1 VAVKRRR
8 VISAITEWVRHAIRR
23 EWVRRWLPAALLM
36 CIVAVYNQFP
46 LTYPDS
52 GDYIGN
58 ARNLA
63 AGRTPGFFYRPF
75 TYGVFLVPFAT
86 RYTIWFVPLA
96 QGVLVASVVDL
107 ALRSAGVFL
116 SARTFVALFAALSAF
131 STLPWFSGQLMPDIF
146 TSLII
151 LLFFVVVYG
160 DEARG
165 RRELWTTGGILAFA
179 IATHLS
185 HVPLYAALLLGALV
199 VRVAVGGETP
209 SWRRLI
215 HATVPLAV
223 AVFVVITPNYLL
235 YREPVLSRSA
245 HLFYLA
251 HLVNDGLAQRF
262 LDRVCPTERYFLC
275 ADRVTLRADTDW
287 FLWATDG
294 PGQRYDSQWR
304 RGDAAF
310 RREVEAIIA
319 GTVRQE
325 LPAVVG
331 LSLRAAAIQLV
342 TFGAHRGEHKFS
354 RSVHAAMERIRLRP
368 SYLGSRQVQGTLP
381 LEVVTVV
388 QYVGVGV
395 GLLLLLGCLIR
406 LRGPAERSLRLLIAT
421 ACAGVALNALVVG
434 SLALVANRYQR
445 RVVWLI
451 PLLGMVA
458 AAQVFARRRASARPA
473 ERWKIPGAGGSP
485 AEDRR

>member
-1 VAVKRRR
+1 MQPTLGRRP
-8 VISAITEWVRHAIRR
+8 SEWIRRAIRR
-23 EWVRRWLPAALLM
+23 ERVHRWLPAALLM
-36 CIVAVYNQFP
+36 CIVALYNQFP
-46 LTYPDS
+46 LTFPDS

-63 AGRTPGFFYRPF
+63 AGRAPGIFYRPL
-75 TYGVFLVPFAT
+75 TYSTFLVPFAT

-116 SARTFVALFAALSAF
+116 STRTFIALFAALSAF

-160 DEARG
+160 NEPPG
-165 RRELWTTGGILAFA
+165 RRELWTTGGILTFA

-185 HVPLYAALLLGALV
+185 HVPLYALLLGAFV
-199 VRVAVGGETP
+199 VRAAVGGEP
-209 SWRRLI
+209 APWRRLI
-215 HATVPLAV
+215 HATVPLVV
-223 AVFVVITPNYLL
+223 AAFVVMTPNFLL
-235 YREPVLSRSA
+235 YREPVLSRSS

-251 HLVNDGLAQRF
+251 HLINDGLAQRF

-275 ADRVTLRADTDW
+275 ADRLTLRPDMDW
-287 FLWATDG
+287 FLWAPDG

-304 RGDAAF
+304 LGDAAF
-310 RREVEAIIA
+310 RREVGAIIA

-342 TFGAHRGEHKFS
+342 TFGAHRGEHYFS
-354 RSVHAAMERIRLRP
+354 RSVHAAMERIRVRP
-368 SYLGSRQVQGTLP
+368 SYLASRQVQGTLP

-388 QYVGVGV
+388 QYAGVAV
-395 GLLLLLGCLIR
+395 GLLLLLGCLTQ

-458 AAQVFARRRASARPA
+458 AVQVFARRRASARTA
-473 ERWKIPGAGGSP
+473 ERWKSPGAGGSP